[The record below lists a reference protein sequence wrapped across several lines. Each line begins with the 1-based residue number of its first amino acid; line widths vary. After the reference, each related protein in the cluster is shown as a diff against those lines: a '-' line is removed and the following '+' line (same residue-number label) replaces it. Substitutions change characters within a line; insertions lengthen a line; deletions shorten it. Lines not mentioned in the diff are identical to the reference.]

1 MSILN
6 LRLRTWTWACE
17 FARPGRN
24 QADRCSTFLHLR
36 AHVFRRLKAS
46 QMNLWEETR
55 FGTSLTCFWKTPSH
69 HSWEDLIR
77 AFSRLKWSW
86 ERGTLLF
93 VFLACLQSGTGKIP
107 ENISKFA
114 RRQFSRDRSFTK
126 DLAGKLRVWF
136 KFASGK
142 SQKLT
147 SKFHTFGN
155 GCVAMLNYQRILYM
169 CHNYGVY
176 SPNMLNNGSVRS
188 VSDQT

>member
-1 MSILN
+1 MN
-6 LRLRTWTWACE
+6 LLGLVGTKPIVVPRFCTWERMFFVVWRLRKWTCEKKLVLERVWLAFERSQVTIVEKTW
-17 FARPGRN
+17 
-24 QADRCSTFLHLR
+24 
-36 AHVFRRLKAS
+36 
-46 QMNLWEETR
+46 
-55 FGTSLTCFWKTPSH
+55 
-69 HSWEDLIR
+69 IR

>member
-1 MSILN
+1 MN
-6 LRLRTWTWACE
+6 LLGLVGTKPIVVPRFCTWERMFFVVWRLRKWTCE
-17 FARPGRN
+17 KKLVLERVWLAFERP
-24 QADRCSTFLHLR
+24 QVTII
-36 AHVFRRLKAS
+36 
-46 QMNLWEETR
+46 
-55 FGTSLTCFWKTPSH
+55 
-69 HSWEDLIR
+69 SWEDLDQ
-77 AFSRLKWSW
+77 
-86 ERGTLLF
+86 GLF
-93 VFLACLQSGTGKIP
+93 KAEVKLGKRKPFVCVSCFTQSGTGKIP
-107 ENISKFA
+107 ENISKLA

-155 GCVAMLNYQRILYM
+155 GCVAMLNHQRILYM